1 MEKNSQSNF
10 EKIHNCLEK
19 QFGLVGPMN
28 DPADRTSKDKLV
40 FEDSEG
46 IGRYRVDFIN
56 EEDSGIYFRYW
67 AQRLN
72 SNIIEDNNDCDHYEF
87 IVNNDVRSIK
97 AKQFLKS
104 HRIEETYL
112 AFNQLPSEDT
122 VESLYNSGNE
132 DVKSIIKQ
140 NCAEVY
146 YIPSIQGREERTRE
160 PKLVAKKSFTH
171 VLITDRDADITSN
184 SWRQKVFIFFNE
196 TYDIICAWKIDI
208 TNKVP
213 AEVYTPLKG

>member
-1 MEKNSQSNF
+1 MESRNLLITF
-10 EKIHNCLEK
+10 VVII
-19 QFGLVGPMN
+19 LVIG
-28 DPADRTSKDKLV
+28 
-40 FEDSEG
+40 G
-46 IGRYRVDFIN
+46 IGYYVIKTKNN
-56 EEDSGIYFRYW
+56 EIK
-67 AQRLN
+67 QLN
-72 SNIIEDNNDCDHYEF
+72 SNLNSLRDENSKLEF
-87 IVNNDVRSIK
+87 IIDSLNKEVGIFIEGCGYLKGGCDAVRSIK

-122 VESLYNSGNE
+122 VESLYSSGNE

-160 PKLVAKKSFTH
+160 PKLVAKKSFAH

-184 SWRQKVFIFFNE
+184 S
-196 TYDIICAWKIDI
+196 
-208 TNKVP
+208 
-213 AEVYTPLKG
+213 